1 MQTIVLFSAAII
13 TGLILLTWSAGRF
26 VTGSSAL
33 ALSFNVSPLI
43 IGLTIVAFGTSAP
56 EMLVSAMAAWQGN
69 SGIAIGNV
77 IGSNIVNMTLVLGI
91 AALITPLTISS
102 QILNREFPLTLV
114 VMLFALALIYDGVLS
129 RLDGLLLMAGM
140 ILVVL
145 WTLHLAH
152 SASAHDPLTTSFSE
166 EMPEVNSKRH
176 TWWLVISGLVILL
189 ISSRLLVWG
198 AVGIAHNFG
207 ISDLVIGLTIVAVGT
222 SLPELAASVVAARK
236 GEHDIAVGNVVG
248 SSLFNILA
256 VLGIAGII
264 GPGSFDT
271 NILTRD
277 YPLMISLAI
286 VLFFMARGLRSS
298 GHGTIQRWAGGMLL
312 AVFVIYQAW
321 LFLGRAA

>member
-1 MQTIVLFSAAII
+1 MQTIVLFSFAII

-33 ALSFNVSPLI
+33 ALSFNVSPLT

-77 IGSNIVNMTLVLGI
+77 IGSNIVNMTLVLGM

-102 QILNREFPLTLV
+102 QTLNREFPLTLV
-114 VMLFALALIYDGVLS
+114 VMLFALALIYDGLLS
-129 RLDGLLLMAGM
+129 RLDGILLMAGM
-140 ILVVL
+140 ILVIL

-152 SASAHDPLTTSFSE
+152 SAPAQDPLTSSFSE
-166 EMPEVNSKRH
+166 EMPEVNSKH
-176 TWWLVISGLVILL
+176 YTWWLVISGLVVLL

-198 AVGIAHNFG
+198 AVGIAQSLG
-207 ISDLVIGLTIVAVGT
+207 ITDLVIGLTIVAVGT
-222 SLPELAASVVAARK
+222 SLPELAASVVAAMK

-256 VLGIAGII
+256 VLGIAGIV
-264 GPGSFDT
+264 GPGSFDSIVL
-271 NILTRD
+271 NRD
-277 YPLMISLAI
+277 YPLMIVLAVI
-286 VLFFMARGLRSS
+286 LYLMARGLRSS
-298 GHGTIQRWAGGMLL
+298 GYGSIQRWAGGTLL
-312 AVFVIYQAW
+312 TVFIIYQAW
-321 LFLGRAA
+321 LFHSGLA